1 RFARKD
7 QMDLCLGITMGAST
21 QVGLLVAPVLVFLGL
36 VMGQPMDLIF
46 SPLELIAIVMAVY
59 VTRNLIYDGESS
71 WLEGLILMAVY
82 VMFGVGFFHHPL
94 VDPPIPLIA
103 PPAAL

>member
-1 RFARKD
+1 
-7 QMDLCLGITMGAST
+7 MVGITVGAST

-36 VMGQPMDLIF
+36 IMGQEMDLIF
-46 SPLELIAIVMAVY
+46 SPLELISIVMAVY
-59 VTRNLIYDGESS
+59 VTRNLIYDGEST

-94 VDPPIPLIA
+94 VDPPNLLLA
-103 PPAAL
+103 PPAVLAPP